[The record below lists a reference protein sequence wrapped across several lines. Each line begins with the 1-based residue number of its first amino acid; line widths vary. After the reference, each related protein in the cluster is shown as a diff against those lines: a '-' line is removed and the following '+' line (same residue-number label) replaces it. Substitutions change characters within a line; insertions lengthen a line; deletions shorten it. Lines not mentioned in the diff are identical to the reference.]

1 MKYLIILLVVCLSGC
16 SALHSTSQIPNLQ
29 ETQTEVV
36 SQEKTSPIDSTYE
49 DEYTKSGW
57 TLTFQDEFE
66 QPELSSLH
74 WNKVNSGY
82 KEHGRLHYY
91 LPDQVNSS
99 SGTLKLYVHDTPYK
113 DFSYRSG
120 AVTTQ
125 GLHKQLYGKI
135 EVRAKFPTGQGL
147 FPAIWLLPSNH
158 QAYPEIDIV
167 EMLGQQPKEL
177 WHVAHKKEGQR
188 EYKVT
193 KGINGSEWH
202 VYTLDWLENELI
214 FYIDGSEKFR
224 TPNISTTPMYL
235 WMNVAVGG
243 TWVGDP
249 DKETAFPSV
258 MEVDYVRIY
267 SQEYITLKRE

>member
-1 MKYLIILLVVCLSGC
+1 LKYLIILLVVCLSGC

-125 GLHKQLYGKI
+125 GLHEQLYGKFEI
-135 EVRAKFPTGQGL
+135 RAKFPTGQGL

-158 QAYPEIDIV
+158 QAFPEIDIV

-177 WHVAHKKEGQR
+177 WHVAHKNDGER
-188 EYKVT
+188 DYKVT
-193 KGINGSEWH
+193 KGIDGSEWH

-214 FYIDGSEKFR
+214 FYIDGSEMFR

-243 TWVGDP
+243 AWVGDP
-249 DKETAFPSV
+249 NKETAFPSS

-267 SQEYITLKRE
+267 SKK